1 MVSLGSSLQGLQVNW
16 FRLLVP
22 GCGGLEG
29 FVRSQNPR
37 ALVRNRVLGGASV
50 LGTGFGD
57 FRNSSINATLVL
69 VNQAPVFSMVIYTHV
84 YMWGCLMG
92 MLLRETCF
100 MSGGHIRTVRR
111 RSRNCR
117 AVCQT

>member
-1 MVSLGSSLQGLQVNW
+1 M
-16 FRLLVP
+16 P

-84 YMWGCLMG
+84 YMWVCLMG

-100 MSGGHIRTVRR
+100 MSGGHIQDSQATFPKLSCSV
-111 RSRNCR
+111 SDLKVKLGSLCIES
-117 AVCQT
+117 